1 MAFGVIQRR
10 TGELPMEVTGFV
22 GRSAE
27 LRQLEGLL
35 ERARLVTVTGPG
47 GVGKTRTAL
56 RAAARLR
63 SRYAHGV
70 CLVELT
76 GLRDPELLTHT
87 LSTCL
92 GLPEQDSRD
101 QLDVLVDHLREREI
115 LLVLDTCEHLVDAC
129 AMLADILLR
138 ETRAVTLL
146 TTSRQ
151 PLDVPGEYTCP
162 VPPLPVRD
170 VDGAA
175 GTGNAGAGAGGADAG
190 DARGGGDAVELFE
203 QRAAAVLPGFAVT
216 GRNRADVVKLC
227 RRLDGIPLALEL
239 AAVRLRA
246 VPLGQLVDRLEDRF
260 RLLTG
265 GRRTALPRHQTLR
278 TAIDWSYGL
287 CDAQERLLWARLSVF
302 AGSFD
307 VAAAEEVCADAELPR
322 EEILET
328 LIHLVDKSVVLRE
341 DDEEHGTRYRLLDT
355 LREYGAE
362 RGELGPARL
371 RHVERYAALAADF
384 DARFLHDGQLARAHA
399 LRRDHADVRA
409 ALEYALALPG
419 TATTAAA
426 LAGGLWGYWLATGR
440 MTEGR
445 YWQTR
450 VLERFPAPCPE
461 RVRALSVRASL
472 ATFQR
477 DLAAADA
484 DLSAA
489 IELGPLDDVH
499 AARAHAHLQ
508 LSLAAQHRFAEAATV
523 AAEAERRMRALGDR
537 TGLCVLYGTMAYGFQ
552 LAGEPAKCLAYC
564 RLGHRILGE
573 RSGEH
578 WLRGYLFFVSG
589 MAHYARGAFEQS
601 AEDVGRALR
610 LKHEL
615 GDPAG
620 TGYALSGLAWLAAAD
635 ERYERTAWLQGAAS
649 ARWISAGSR
658 PRLTATM
665 ERYDQHVR
673 EVARA
678 ALGEERYA
686 LLRRRGAD
694 CPLED
699 TVAYALDEPRA
710 ASPRAAP
717 RPRHAPADALTR
729 REREVAAL
737 VSQGLSNRQ
746 IAERLVISKRTVDA
760 HLEHILAKFGASSR
774 TEIAARLAAEG
785 H

>member
-22 GRSAE
+22 GRDAE
-27 LRQLEGLL
+27 LRQLDGLL
-35 ERARLVTVTGPG
+35 AHARLVTVTGPG

-56 RAAARLR
+56 RAATRLR
-63 SRYAHGV
+63 ARYADGV
-70 CLVELT
+70 CLVELA
-76 GLRDPELLTHT
+76 GLRDPELLTDT
-87 LSTCL
+87 LASCL
-92 GLPEQDSRD
+92 GLPEQDSLD
-101 QLDVLVDHLREREI
+101 QLDVLVDHLRDREI
-115 LLVLDTCEHLVDAC
+115 LLVFDTCEHLVDAC

-138 ETRAVTLL
+138 ETRAVSLL
-146 TTSRQ
+146 ATSRQ

-162 VPPLPVRD
+162 VHPLPVRE
-170 VDGAA
+170 A
-175 GTGNAGAGAGGADAG
+175 GEGPGS
-190 DARGGGDAVELFE
+190 GGDAVELFA

-216 GRNRADVVKLC
+216 DRNRADVVKLC

-246 VPLGQLVDRLEDRF
+246 VPLAQLVDRLEDRF

-265 GRRTALPRHQTLR
+265 GRRTTLPRHQTLR

-307 VAAAEEVCADAELPR
+307 VSAAEEVCADAELPR
-322 EEILET
+322 REILET

-362 RGELGPARL
+362 RGELGPARR
-371 RHVERYAALAADF
+371 RHVERYAALAADL
-384 DARFLHDGQLARAHA
+384 DARFLDDDQLVRADA
-399 LRRDHADVRA
+399 LRRDHDNVRA

-419 TATTAAA
+419 DDATTAAA
-426 LAGGLWGYWLATGR
+426 LAGSLWGYWLATGR

-450 VLERFPAPCPE
+450 VLERFPGPCPQ

-477 DLAAADA
+477 DLVAADA

-508 LSLAAQHRFAEAATV
+508 LSLAAQHRFTEAATV

-564 RLGHRILGE
+564 RLTHRILGE

-589 MAHYARGAFEQS
+589 MAHYARGAFEES
-601 AEDVGRALR
+601 ADDLSQALR

-635 ERYERTAWLQGAAS
+635 ERFERTAWLQGAAS
-649 ARWISAGSR
+649 ARWVSVGSSA
-658 PRLTATM
+658 RLTETM
-665 ERYDQHVR
+665 ERFDQHVR
-673 EVARA
+673 EVART
-678 ALGEERYA
+678 ALGGTRYA

-694 CPLED
+694 CPLAD
-699 TVAYALDEPRA
+699 TVAYALDEPLVPA
-710 ASPRAAP
+710 
-717 RPRHAPADALTR
+717 RPRQAPQDALTR

-737 VSQGLSNRQ
+737 VSEGLSNRQ

-774 TEIAARLAAEG
+774 TEIAARLAAGG